1 MRLFLLL
8 FETIFVISV
17 LDWNQLAMEAYSGEN
32 HHQKDKQ
39 HLFFKLAT
47 LASVSSQFQSNTENT
62 NMAIRKGSI
71 SDVELPKCTL
81 EAHFPLI
88 LRKFGLQFMLT
99 KLLHLNFTLVSRLR
113 IKTSKTNR
121 IISRV
126 VSFQFFF
133 F

>member
-39 HLFFKLAT
+39 HLYLKRLAT
-47 LASVSSQFQSNTENT
+47 LASVASQFQSNTENT

-88 LRKFGLQFMLT
+88 LRKFRLFMLT
-99 KLLHLNFTLVSRLR
+99 KLLHLSFTLVSRLR